1 MRKLMLIGRVAAG
14 KTTLTQALRG
24 EEIKYYKTQYVYYHD
39 TVIDTPGE
47 YTERRETSGALA
59 LYAYEADVVGLVLSA
74 NEPYSIFSPCLTS
87 MVNREVIG
95 IISGIDK
102 PDANVERVAR
112 WLKLAGCKK
121 IFPVCAITGEGLRE
135 LIEYLETDEERARRL
150 AREEAEKKKAEKK
163 TTVKKSVHAR
173 KPTDKKKT
181 QPKKTAEERKTAA
194 KKTVKKEKKDE

>member
-1 MRKLMLIGRVAAG
+1 MLIGRVAAG

-24 EEIKYYKTQYVYYHD
+24 EEIKYYKTQYVYHHD

-59 LYAYEADVVGLVLSA
+59 LYAYEADIVGLVLSA

-87 MVNREVIG
+87 MVNREGIG

-102 PDANVERVAR
+102 PDGNVERVER
-112 WLKLAGCKK
+112 WLRLAGCKK

-135 LIEYLETDEERARRL
+135 LIEYLEDDEDRARRL
-150 AREEAEKKKAEKK
+150 KREAAAKKRAEKK
-163 TTVKKSVHAR
+163 TATQNSA
-173 KPTDKKKT
+173 PKT
-181 QPKKTAEERKTAA
+181 RAKTAGGNSSSKT
-194 KKTVKKEKKDE
+194 KSIKKEKKDE

>member
-1 MRKLMLIGRVAAG
+1 MKKLMLIGRVAAG

-59 LYAYEADVVGLVLSA
+59 LYAYEADIVGLVLSS

-102 PDANVERVAR
+102 PDANVERVTR

-121 IFPVCAITGEGLRE
+121 IFPVCAITGQGLRE
-135 LIEYLETDEERARRL
+135 LIEYLEDDEDRERRL
-150 AREEAEKKKAEKK
+150 KREAEAKKKAA
-163 TTVKKSVHAR
+163 KKSSG
-173 KPTDKKKT
+173 KKS
-181 QPKKTAEERKTAA
+181 PA
-194 KKTVKKEKKDE
+194 KKTSGKKSPVKKEKKDE

>member
-1 MRKLMLIGRVAAG
+1 MLIGRVAAG

-59 LYAYEADVVGLVLSA
+59 LYAYEADIVGLVLSA

-102 PDANVERVAR
+102 PDANVERVTR

-121 IFPVCAITGEGLRE
+121 IFPVCAITGQGLRE

-163 TTVKKSVHAR
+163 TTVKKSVRAR